1 MPKKPLSRFALRILG
16 QLAAGRRG
24 AVDENGDLRL
34 NGRTVPKSVLAVL
47 LAREFVRVDDGQVRM
62 TTVGAAHLRRQRTP
76 RRSTQAVG
84 AYRRQHMQLHERREE
99 GTPPRRRPLVNRTE
113 SPLGWLVRRRGR
125 NGRPLLSER
134 QYLAGERLREDFE
147 MAGLGPRLVRDYGAP
162 AVARGQRGGSIAARL
177 PGERSI
183 DARRRVQ
190 AALAATGPGLSDILL
205 RTCCFLEGLEEAERA
220 IGWPSRSG
228 KVVLALALDRLAD
241 FYEGKKTGARGRPG
255 GKGMPG

>member
-16 QLAAGRRG
+16 QLATGRRG
-24 AVDENGDLRL
+24 TVDGSGDLRL
-34 NGRTVPKSVLAVL
+34 NGRTVPKSVLAAL
-47 LAREFVRVDDGQVRM
+47 LAGEFVQVNDGHVRV
-62 TTVGAAHLRRQRTP
+62 TTVGTAHLRRQRTS
-76 RRSTQAVG
+76 RQGVRGVG
-84 AYRRQHMQLHERREE
+84 EYRRQHMKLQERREE
-99 GTPPRRRPLVNRTE
+99 GMPARRRPLVNQTE
-113 SPLGWLVRRRGR
+113 SPLAWLVRRRGR
-125 NGRPLLSER
+125 NGKPLLSER

-147 MAGLGPRLVRDYGAP
+147 LAGLGPRLVRDYGAP
-162 AVARGQRGGSIAARL
+162 PVARGRRGGSVAARL

-241 FYEGKKTGARGRPG
+241 FYEGKKTGARRRPG

>member
-1 MPKKPLSRFALRILG
+1 MPKKPLSRFALRVLG
-16 QLAAGRRG
+16 QLATGRQG
-24 AVDENGDLRL
+24 IVDGNGDLRL

-47 LAREFVRVDDGQVRM
+47 LAREFVRVDDGHVRA
-62 TTVGAAHLRRQRTP
+62 TTVGAAHLRRARTP
-76 RRSTQAVG
+76 AQSARGVG

-99 GTPPRRRPLVNRTE
+99 GAPVRRRPLVNRTE
-113 SPLGWLVRRRGR
+113 SPLAWLVRRRGR

-147 MAGLGPRLVRDYGAP
+147 MAGLGPRLVRDYEAP
-162 AVARGQRGGSIAARL
+162 PVARGRRGGGIPVRL

-183 DARRRVQ
+183 DARRRVE
-190 AALAATGPGLSDILL
+190 AALAAIGPGLSDILL

-220 IGWPSRSG
+220 IGWPLRSG

-241 FYEGKKTGARGRPG
+241 FYEGKKTGAERRPG